1 MPQASM
7 ANPTQSLALD
17 LATTRFKGQSTPG
30 RPGSLSSL
38 AVLACR
44 FNLVLRF
51 GVKVAGVMAFAQL
64 L

>member
-1 MPQASM
+1 MPQSSM

-17 LATTRFKGQSTPG
+17 RATTRFKSQSNPEC
-30 RPGSLSSL
+30 PGSFSRL

-44 FNLVLRF
+44 LNFVLRLRI
-51 GVKVAGVMAFAQL
+51 KVAGVMAFAQL